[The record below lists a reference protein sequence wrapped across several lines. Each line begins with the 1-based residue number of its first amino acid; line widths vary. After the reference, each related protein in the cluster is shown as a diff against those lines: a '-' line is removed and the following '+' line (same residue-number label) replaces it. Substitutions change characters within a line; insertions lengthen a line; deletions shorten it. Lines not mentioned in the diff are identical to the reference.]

1 MFLLYLEVYVL
12 MELAVN
18 LQNQNLHQFRGK
30 RTFIDDGMYMRCNGW
45 CRPQGYLFCVHL
57 LLCFLM
63 DINCFFFYQGYLKMH
78 TYQDSAEELKNT
90 FKNSKIFKYFQQYA
104 TCQLDRISQHTFFC
118 YSCSYYSF
126 RFTYCNNKV
135 PQCRQRACEVDSA
148 KTTKAIT
155 NIYIYIYTYIH
166 TQTHTDAYIY
176 IYTYIYIYIHTYI
189 HTNIHI
195 YTYTYIYIYICICIY
210 TFI

>member
-1 MFLLYLEVYVL
+1 

-135 PQCRQRACEVDSA
+135 PQCRHR
-148 KTTKAIT
+148 TYIYIY
-155 NIYIYIYTYIH
+155 IYIYIYTYVYIH
-166 TQTHTDAYIY
+166 L
-176 IYTYIYIYIHTYI
+176 YIHTYI
-189 HTNIHI
+189 YLQTHTHTHKHTHTHTHTHTLVFPHIHTQMEGECFNLNHSLGCLPYHI
-195 YTYTYIYIYICICIY
+195 
-210 TFI
+210 